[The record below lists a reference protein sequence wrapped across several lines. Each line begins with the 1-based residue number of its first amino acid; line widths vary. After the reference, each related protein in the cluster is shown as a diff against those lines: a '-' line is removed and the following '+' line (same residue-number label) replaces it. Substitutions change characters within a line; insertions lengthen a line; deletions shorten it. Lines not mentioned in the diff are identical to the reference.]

1 MQPYD
6 RRGFLA
12 SGLHAALG
20 MSLQPALAA
29 SPQRDLTR
37 LTLTEAS
44 ELLRRRA
51 VSAVELTQACL
62 DRIEKYNPVLNAF
75 ITVTR
80 EQALTLAR
88 QRDAELRQGKRLGPL
103 HGIPIAVKDN
113 IDTAGLRTTAGSEL
127 FKDRV
132 PDEDAEVVRRLKN
145 AGAILLGKTNLQE
158 FAYGGSSS
166 VSFYGP
172 VRNPWALDRVP
183 GGSSGGSAAATALGL
198 CFASLGTD
206 TAGSVRMPAAYCG
219 LVGLKATYGRVSNR
233 GAVPLSW
240 TLDHV
245 GPLCRS
251 VHDAALMLEV
261 MSGYDKREPTSFDVP
276 VGRYSHDLGRGR
288 KSKLRI
294 GVPRSIFFDDLDAE
308 VANVVSKAIDVLRS
322 HAESVQDLSLPSGPD
337 LVAIMG
343 PEAHAFHA
351 RWLAESPQ
359 KYQLATRERL
369 VQLSALI
376 SKEDYARARRAC
388 DLTRREIGSVFA
400 NVDVLVMP
408 TVADLPSLIEPIEA
422 SQALDPIRT
431 RNTGP
436 FDISGLPAISV
447 PCGFS
452 ASGLPIGLQI
462 VGAPFAE
469 STVLGLAYAY
479 EQATEWHRRAPLV
492 RAAARTQDLR

>member
-1 MQPYD
+1 MPLQLFD
-6 RRGFLA
+6 RRSFIAGGFNV
-12 SGLHAALG
+12 ALG
-20 MSLQPALAA
+20 MTVQPALAA
-29 SPQRDLTR
+29 SPPDDFTR
-37 LTLTEAS
+37 LTLSEAS
-44 ELLRRRA
+44 ELLKRRA

-75 ITVTR
+75 ITVTG
-80 EQALTLAR
+80 EQALALAR
-88 QRDAELRQGKRLGPL
+88 QRDAQLRQGKRLGPL

-113 IDTAGLRTTAGSEL
+113 IDTAGVRTTAGSEL

-132 PDEDAEVVRRLKN
+132 PDEDAEVVRRLKD
-145 AGAILLGKTNLQE
+145 AGAIILGKTNLQE

-166 VSFYGP
+166 VSYYGP

-219 LVGLKATYGRVSNR
+219 LVGFKATYGRVSNR

-251 VHDAALMLEV
+251 VQDAAVMLEV
-261 MSGYDKREPTSFDVP
+261 MSGYDMREPTSSDVP
-276 VGRYSHDLGRGR
+276 VGRYSHDLGTGR
-288 KSKLRI
+288 KPKLRI
-294 GVPRSIFFDDLDAE
+294 GVPRSLFFDALDSE
-308 VANVVSKAIDVLRS
+308 VASAVSAAIDVLRL
-322 HAESVQDLSLPSGPD
+322 HAGSVQDVSLPSGPD

-343 PEAHAFHA
+343 PEAHAYHA

-359 KYQLATRERL
+359 KYQPATRERL

-376 SKEDYARARRAC
+376 SKEDYATARRAC
-388 DLTRREIGSVFA
+388 DLTRREISNVFA

-408 TVADLPSLIEPIEA
+408 TVADLPSLIEPIDA

-436 FDISGLPAISV
+436 FDISGLPAITV

-452 ASGLPIGLQI
+452 TSGLPIGLQI

-469 STVLGLAYAY
+469 STVLGLAHAY
-479 EQATEWHRRAPLV
+479 QQATDWHRRAPLV
-492 RAAARTQDLR
+492 RAAAI

>member
-1 MQPYD
+1 MVPTYD
-6 RRGFLA
+6 RRSFLA
-12 SGLHAALG
+12 GGVGAALG

-37 LTLTEAS
+37 LTLAEAS

-75 ITVTR
+75 ITVMN
-80 EQALTLAR
+80 EQALAVAR
-88 QRDAELRQGKRLGPL
+88 QRDAELRQGKRRGPL
-103 HGIPIAVKDN
+103 HGIPIAIKDN
-113 IDTAGLRTTAGSEL
+113 IDTAGVRTTAASEL

-132 PDEDAEVVRRLKN
+132 PDEDAEVVRRLKD
-145 AGAILLGKTNLQE
+145 AGAVILGKTNLQE

-172 VRNPWALDRVP
+172 VRNPWALDRIP

-233 GAVPLSW
+233 GAIPLSW

-245 GPLCRS
+245 GPLCRT
-251 VHDAALMLEV
+251 VQDAALMLEV
-261 MSGYDKREPTSFDVP
+261 MAGYDTREPTSLDVP
-276 VGRYSHDLGRGR
+276 AGRYSHDLGSGR
-288 KSKLRI
+288 KPGLRI
-294 GVPRSIFFDDLDAE
+294 GVPRSLFFDDLEAE
-308 VANVVSKAIDVLRS
+308 IANSVGRAIDVLRL
-322 HAESVQDLSLPSGPD
+322 HAESVEDVSLHPAPE

-343 PEAHAFHA
+343 PEAHAYHA

-359 KYQLATRERL
+359 KYQPATRERL
-369 VQLSALI
+369 VQLAALI
-376 SKEDYARARRAC
+376 STEAYASARRAC
-388 DLTRREIGSVFA
+388 DLTRREIRSVFA

-408 TVADLPSLIEPIEA
+408 TVAGPPSLIEPIDA
-422 SQALDPIRT
+422 SQALDPVRT

-436 FDISGLPAISV
+436 FDISGLPAITV

-452 ASGLPIGLQI
+452 SSGLPIGLQI

-469 STVLGLAYAY
+469 STVLALAHAY
-479 EQATEWHRRAPLV
+479 EQATEWHRRAPL
-492 RAAARTQDLR
+492 LRGRLA